1 MNEKTRDYV
10 ERFAFFAKANILE
23 LELLSGNQEVMDD
36 YLFFLENNPSEY
48 LTGISSILEAA
59 TTHGFDI
66 EHVLAKM
73 PEDPIEHFKLY
84 NNPDSVDNTYFC
96 SFLNQLVLFY
106 MSRAQH
112 RSAVDHTLRLLRL
125 VDSIDNIRWYK
136 RAIGLF
142 EVLKDF
148 ASYGQL
154 EEYRNII
161 LKGVVPDEKN
171 VDRNVCKF
179 IDL

>member
-1 MNEKTRDYV
+1 
-10 ERFAFFAKANILE
+10 
-23 LELLSGNQEVMDD
+23 
-36 YLFFLENNPSEY
+36 
-48 LTGISSILEAA
+48 
-59 TTHGFDI
+59 
-66 EHVLAKM
+66 M

-96 SFLNQLVLFY
+96 SFLNQLVLYY